1 LADYPSNTNNSPST
15 STSPL
20 KDFQLSQNVKDKRE
34 KSYGKALSAEIWGK
48 INGVSSYFWLRNNRF
63 RKNRLIANGKFDMS
77 VFMDRLDM
85 NGKFNYVNIN
95 WKAIQLPGT
104 VISRMVG
111 RWKKRTEKIDVTATD
126 PVSIGA
132 KNEAADMAEY
142 YFDNKESLQELQ
154 EASGVPMIPQGQF
167 VAEDKDELDSWK
179 TEFNRVPEEIGYDLA
194 CNNVLQK
201 NGWFDVLKEKIL
213 HDSAETGLVCTYTW
227 MDDEGQIHVDWIK
240 PENSFSS
247 YSEYPDFRDTT
258 WRGHIKSMKIS
269 ELRAKY
275 GKEFGGDLTEEQLWV
290 IAGNSKDWQYYDK
303 IRFMQEWNVTVMR
316 PYDEWNIDVMCL
328 ELRSL
333 DIEGYTVTK
342 TKKNGSTIIR
352 KGKPEKLD
360 ENQEYIEEK
369 KWNIYKGVYIPVV
382 DTMLEWG
389 IKKNMIRPQDPKE
402 IGDAEFSYS
411 FYMYENYDMR
421 NVAIPEK
428 IEEPIEQMILARLK
442 IQQLVAKMAP
452 AGYAIDVDALQE
464 LDLGLAN
471 MSKPMDVQKIHE
483 QTGRLYYRGRDAE
496 GNKIPPPITELANAG
511 FLPQMQALIQLYQF
525 HYQVLKDE
533 LGEDPNLPQAA
544 SQPRVTA
551 GNVQEAISLTNDTT
565 DHYYDAY
572 KHVMEDTGRKVACLL
587 NRSVSYGAKAYRELL
602 KEDQVKGR
610 VFQTR
615 IQMLPDDK
623 EMAIFEAQIQEAIGT
638 NKDLILYLN
647 PNKLLRIAKENMQ
660 LGELYFHN
668 AMKRYLRTQQEI
680 NAQNSENNAKVQQAS
695 YEAKVKGDNELE
707 DKKNQAKERQILLS
721 GAFDLLKAG
730 VEIPASLQP
739 VMEGV
744 IVNMSLP
751 LMVENA
757 QMQQGVQQMQGQQ
770 QQEQMQGMQPQ
781 ENVSV
786 QEQLQQTA

>member
-1 LADYPSNTNNSPST
+1 MAEYQSNSDT

-20 KDFQLSQNVKDKRE
+20 KGFQITEDVRDKRQ
-34 KSYGKALSAEIWGK
+34 KSYGKRVSAEIWGR

-111 RWKKRTEKIDVTATD
+111 RWKKRSEKIDVTATD
-126 PVSIGA
+126 PVSISS

-142 YFDNKESLQELQ
+142 YFENKQMLEELQ
-154 EASGVPMIPQGQF
+154 QASGVPMIPQDQF
-167 VAEDKDELDSWK
+167 IAEDKDELDSWK
-179 TEFNRVPEEIGYDLA
+179 QEFNRIPEEIGYDLA
-194 CNNVLQK
+194 VNNVLQK
-201 NGWFDVLKEKIL
+201 NGWFDVLKEKML
-213 HDSAETGLVCTYTW
+213 HDSAEVGLVATYTW
-227 MDDEGQIHVDWIK
+227 MDDEGQIHVDWLK
-240 PENSFSS
+240 PENVFYS
-247 YSEYPDFRDTT
+247 YSEFPDFRDTS

-275 GKEFGGDLTEEQLWV
+275 GKEFGGELTEEEIWK

-316 PYDEWNIDVMCL
+316 PYDEWNIDVMCF

-333 DIEGYTVTK
+333 DSDGYTVTK
-342 TKKNGSTIIR
+342 TKKNNSTIIR

-360 ENQEYIEEK
+360 ENQEYVEEK
-369 KWNIYKGVYIPVV
+369 KWNIYQGVYIPVM
-382 DTMLEWG
+382 DLMLEWG
-389 IKKNMIRPQDPKE
+389 VKKNMIRPQDPKE
-402 IGDAEFSYS
+402 LGDAEFSYS

-496 GNKIPPPITELANAG
+496 GNRIPPPITELSNAG
-511 FLPQMQALIQLYQF
+511 FLPQMEALIKLYQF

-544 SQPRVTA
+544 SMPRVAA
-551 GNVQEAISLTNDTT
+551 GNVQEALALTNDTT

-572 KHVMEDTGRKVACLL
+572 KHVMEDTGRKIACLL
-587 NRSVSYGAKAYRELL
+587 NKSVSFGAKAYRELL
-602 KEDQVKGR
+602 KEDEVKGR
-610 VFQTR
+610 SFATR
-615 IQMLPDDK
+615 VQMLPDEK
-623 EMAIFEAQIQEAIGT
+623 QVAIFEAQVQNAIAT
-638 NKDLILYLN
+638 NQQLILYLN
-647 PNKLLRIAKENMQ
+647 PMKLLRIAKENVM
-660 LGELYFHN
+660 LAELYFKN
-668 AMKRYLRTQQEI
+668 AMKRYIKTEQQI
-680 NAQNSENNAKVQQAS
+680 AQQNSQNNAEIQKAS
-695 YEAKVKGDNELE
+695 YEAKAKGDNELK
-707 DKKNQAKERQILLS
+707 DKELQGKERLALLT
-721 GAFDLLKAG
+721 GAFDLLKTGNPIPSELNG
-730 VEIPASLQP
+730 VLTGIIAN
-739 VMEGV
+739 V
-744 IVNMSLP
+744 SLP
-751 LMVENA
+751 LMAENEKIKQELIQA
-757 QMQQGVQQMQGQQ
+757 QQQAQMAMQEQQMQQ
-770 QQEQMQGMQPQ
+770 E
-781 ENVSV
+781 
-786 QEQLQQTA
+786 